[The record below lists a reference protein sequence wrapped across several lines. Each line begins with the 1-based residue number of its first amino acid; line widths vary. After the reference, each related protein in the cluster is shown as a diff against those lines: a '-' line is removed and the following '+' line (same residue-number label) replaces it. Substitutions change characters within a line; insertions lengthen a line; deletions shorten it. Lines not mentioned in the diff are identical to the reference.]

1 MKIHCFPSHG
11 EDKWSLLHALPTGIT
26 EKFSLTVICIYR
38 FRTLEAPLKD
48 VYRLFLSPCG
58 LENSAQWG

>member
-1 MKIHCFPSHG
+1 MKIHSLPNHG
-11 EDKWSLLHALPTGIT
+11 EDKWSLLHALPTSIT

-38 FRTLEAPLKD
+38 SRIFQVPLKY

-58 LENSAQWG
+58 LEKSAQWG